1 MHLLP
6 SVEAR
11 RQKIK
16 NSALKI
22 LIKIIALQSDIYDL
36 GMLRQTSWVE
46 ESFESFLICFGVE

>member
-6 SVEAR
+6 FEEAR
-11 RQKIK
+11 RQKVK

-46 ESFESFLICFGVE
+46 ESFESFLICLGVE